1 MLIFILS
8 FGIGLFML
16 SWWKGSEKFKKKKN
30 LKLDQNNKM
39 CLLWKELQLFEL

>member
-1 MLIFILS
+1 MLILILS

-16 SWWKGSEKFKKKKN
+16 SWWKGSEKLKKN